1 MRSATVCPFFHAG
14 EKQEVPLYD
23 IGVFYL
29 SLPTKTLLLVMQRRV
44 LNEDERVYILYAQ
57 SVLFVWAKQKDYKL

>member
-1 MRSATVCPFFHAG
+1 MCISRKRSATVCPFFHAG

-29 SLPTKTLLLVMQRRV
+29 SLPTNTLLLVVQRRV
-44 LNEDERVYILYAQ
+44 LNEDEQEVELQRC
-57 SVLFVWAKQKDYKL
+57 FTN